1 MHHNCQYCPPRHF
14 ATYTYCHQQRTK
26 IEKNLTKVDENKENI
41 KPWMALNIKIW
52 IERINEF
59 FELCR
64 SESNFIE
71 YGQQLYRFNEII
83 EIMFQIWEYGET
95 T

>member
-1 MHHNCQYCPPRHF
+1 MCHNCQYCPPLHF
-14 ATYTYCHQQRTK
+14 ATYAYCHQQR
-26 IEKNLTKVDENKENI
+26 IRVEKNLNKINENKENL
-41 KPWMALNIKIW
+41 KPLMTLNIKRW
-52 IERINEF
+52 IDGINEF

-71 YGQQLYRFNEII
+71 YGQQLYRFNEISDLL
-83 EIMFQIWEYGET
+83 FQIWEYGET